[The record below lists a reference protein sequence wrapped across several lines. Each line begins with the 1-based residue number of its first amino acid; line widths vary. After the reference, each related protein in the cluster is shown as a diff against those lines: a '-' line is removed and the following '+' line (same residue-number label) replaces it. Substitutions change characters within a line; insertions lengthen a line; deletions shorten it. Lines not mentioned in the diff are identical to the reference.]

1 MGGGTDS
8 RVAASFAPRHPF
20 VWVAATM
27 IVSLLEG
34 LGGHPRRAL
43 GNNPPLLVSS
53 NAVPRPSRLLQF
65 VPGRYRCAG
74 LANVPLLGCGRRG
87 SSAVWIVV
95 WCFERVAVE
104 S

>member
-8 RVAASFAPRHPF
+8 RVAAPFAPRHRY

-34 LGGHPRRAL
+34 LSGHPRRAL
-43 GNNPPLLVSS
+43 GNNPPLLVSF
-53 NAVPRPSRLLQF
+53 NAVPRPLRLLHF
-65 VPGRYRCAG
+65 VPGSSRFAG
-74 LANVPLLGCGRRG
+74 LANVLLLGCRRRG
-87 SSAVWIVV
+87 ASAVWIVV
-95 WCFERVAVE
+95 WRFERVAVE